1 MRGHSQVYGGLLGGL
16 ESQDQVLEPQAAK
29 LMAKIGFLVLIN
41 MFKGRQMKIEGLL
54 AAIAH

>member
-1 MRGHSQVYGGLLGGL
+1 MIKTERHLLHY
-16 ESQDQVLEPQAAK
+16 DQAAK